1 MEFFTDVA
9 VEAATIAGK
18 HLLANF
24 RAHRVAIYGENVL
37 SISNRSLSK
46 EITSANDHEADRL
59 IIDLLS
65 QRCPDH
71 NIMTEESDFVEKDSP
86 YTWIIDPL
94 DGSGN
99 FVNHNPF
106 FAVSVCLAYKNQ
118 PLTGV
123 IYSPFLEEIIV
134 ARKGHGCTINGR
146 TTSVSSTSEL
156 NKTYVVSCPGGDPD
170 NKRFAQL
177 GYVLNEKNK
186 DFRKIGSAAIEAYM
200 VATGRVDAFVTLSI
214 SPWDVAAGALCVEES
229 GGKVTDFQ
237 GKPWNLDK
245 SDLLITNKVIHEKM
259 LGEIQH
265 SGIQMDERQA
275 VLETS

>member
-1 MEFFTDVA
+1 MDFFTDVA
-9 VEAATIAGK
+9 VEAATVAGK

-46 EITSANDHEADRL
+46 EITSANDHEADKL

-65 QRCPDH
+65 SKCPDH
-71 NIMTEESDFVEKDSP
+71 NIMTEESDFVANDSP

-106 FAVSVCLAYKNQ
+106 FAVSVCLAYENQ

-123 IYSPFLEEIIV
+123 IYSPFLEEIVV

-146 TTSVSSTSEL
+146 ATKVSSTTEL
-156 NKTYVVSCPGGDPD
+156 SRTYVVSCPGGDPD
-170 NKRFAQL
+170 NKRFARL
-177 GYVLNEKNK
+177 GFALSEKNK
-186 DFRKIGSAAIEAYM
+186 DFRKIGSAAIESYM
-200 VATGRVDAFVTLSI
+200 VATGRVDAFVTLNI

-229 GGKVTDFQ
+229 GGKVTDLH
-237 GKPWNLDK
+237 GEPWKLDK
-245 SDLLITNKVIHEKM
+245 SDLLFTNGLMHDKLLE
-259 LGEIQH
+259 EIQK
-265 SGIQMDERQA
+265 SGVPNTEEA
-275 VLETS
+275 TCVESL

>member
-1 MEFFTDVA
+1 
-9 VEAATIAGK
+9 
-18 HLLANF
+18 
-24 RAHRVAIYGENVL
+24 
-37 SISNRSLSK
+37 
-46 EITSANDHEADRL
+46 
-59 IIDLLS
+59 
-65 QRCPDH
+65 
-71 NIMTEESDFVEKDSP
+71 MTEESDFVEKDSP